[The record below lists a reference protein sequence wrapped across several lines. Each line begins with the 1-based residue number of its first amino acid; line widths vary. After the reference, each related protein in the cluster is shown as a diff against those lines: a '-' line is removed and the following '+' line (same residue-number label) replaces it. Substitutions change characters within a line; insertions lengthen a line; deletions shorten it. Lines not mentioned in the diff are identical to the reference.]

1 MMTVASRRAFRLPA
15 RALGIAAVFAVLGHT
30 ALASQASDT
39 LAEGIVGDTTHRIAP
54 TAALWRSLLVPGWG
68 QALTGRP
75 ITGALFVGWEG
86 VTAMMTLRA
95 VQEESYLNQSG
106 SPNIVPK
113 HQQVQDWVVLWVFN
127 HFFSGAEAFV
137 SAELLDFP
145 KNWKLETM
153 PRGVGLQVTVP

>member
-1 MMTVASRRAFRLPA
+1 MMTASTRHALRPRAHV
-15 RALGIAAVFAVLGHT
+15 LGIAAAFAVAGCT
-30 ALASQASDT
+30 ALASQTPDT
-39 LAEGIVGDTTHRIAP
+39 LAEGTVGDTTHRIAP
-54 TAALWRSLLVPGWG
+54 TTALWHSLLVPGWG

-95 VQEESYLNQSG
+95 VQEETYLNQSG

-113 HQQVQDWVVLWVFN
+113 HQQVQDWVVLWIFN

-145 KNWKLETM
+145 KNWKLEAI
-153 PRGVGLQVTVP
+153 PRGVGVRIPGP